1 MNKHLVKGL
10 LPILT
15 VASMFDENNDFI
27 GIPGYRDKKEKKP
40 IKCLLP
46 SCNNMTT
53 HNGGYCCAEH
63 CKEHRKK

>member
-1 MNKHLVKGL
+1 MNKFKGL

-15 VASMFDENNDFI
+15 VASMFNENNDFI
-27 GIPGYRDKKEKKP
+27 GIPNYKDKEEKKST
-40 IKCLLP
+40 KCLLP
-46 SCNNMTT
+46 SCNNMTN